1 MDTQAQSEV
10 FFLISS
16 IGFVLLWI
24 LGAVF
29 LFYLIRAM
37 RTIDRVVERAEKEVD
52 TISDATK
59 EMIEDIKDSTIFNF
73 LFKKKRS
80 KSAKLK

>member
-1 MDTQAQSEV
+1 MDTQTQSEI
-10 FFLISS
+10 FFVIAS

-24 LGAVF
+24 MIGIV

-37 RTIDRVVERAEKEVD
+37 RTIDRLIERAEKEVD

-59 EMIEDIKDSTIFNF
+59 ELIDEVRDSTIFHF
-73 LFKKKRS
+73 LFKKKKTRKNS
-80 KSAKLK
+80 

>member
-1 MDTQAQSEV
+1 MDTTQSEI
-10 FFLISS
+10 FFIISS

-24 LGAVF
+24 LVAVF

-37 RTIDRVVERAEKEVD
+37 RTIDRVMARAEKEVD

-59 EMIEDIKDSTIFNF
+59 ELIEDVKDSTIFHF
-73 LFKKKRS
+73 LFKKKKL
-80 KSAKLK
+80 KSAKIK

>member
-1 MDTQAQSEV
+1 MDTTQSEI
-10 FFLISS
+10 FFIISS

-24 LGAVF
+24 LVAIF
-29 LFYLIRAM
+29 LIYLIRAM